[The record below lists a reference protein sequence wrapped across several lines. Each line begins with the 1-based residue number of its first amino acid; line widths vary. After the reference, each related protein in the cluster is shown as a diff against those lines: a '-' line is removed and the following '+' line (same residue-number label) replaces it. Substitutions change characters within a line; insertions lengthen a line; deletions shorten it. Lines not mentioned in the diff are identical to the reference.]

1 VKRKRKKLQ
10 RHHNKAKSL
19 GGSKLPNNIF
29 YLTPEHHQC
38 YHKIFGNRTFLE
50 ASIVLKRLSERGQIA
65 IITRG
70 GAK

>member
-29 YLTPEHHQC
+29 FLTPEHHKC
-38 YHKIFGNRTFLE
+38 YHKLFRLRTFKE
-50 ASIVLKRLSERGQIA
+50 ASAVLKRLSQRGQPEIL
-65 IITRG
+65 
-70 GAK
+70 